1 MNSYVD
7 PTISWMLASQLDQI
21 IKNWP
26 LDDWSINVEV
36 FEKITQL
43 LPFGSTILEF
53 GSGASSNLLKQFY
66 KVISIEDDQNFINK
80 YDGVEYIYIDSD
92 KTGYNFPTL
101 KEKLKNMKYE
111 LLIIDGPNYGRENIN
126 NHLDIIDQNCLI
138 IWDDTQ
144 VYEKFANE
152 MAEKLN
158 RKCTTFNCK
167 PNGDYWG
174 PRGGKKF
181 SLIQ

>member
-1 MNSYVD
+1 MNSYAD

-66 KVISIEDDQNFINK
+66 KVISENPVIDYGSTEANNQKIINSNSYTPQVYRLEDLVEQDSYVAADFDAWCVDGSVPHAIMHYDQCDEVNRIFIL
-80 YDGVEYIYIDSD
+80 Y
-92 KTGYNFPTL
+92 KTDLPFHTVL
-101 KEKLKNMKYE
+101 E
-111 LLIIDGPNYGRENIN
+111 LLKQTNSI
-126 NHLDIIDQNCLI
+126 
-138 IWDDTQ
+138 
-144 VYEKFANE
+144 
-152 MAEKLN
+152 
-158 RKCTTFNCK
+158 
-167 PNGDYWG
+167 
-174 PRGGKKF
+174 
-181 SLIQ
+181 